1 MLKLG
6 AVMVVITLGAFLAM
20 RPQTA
25 QTAPTAL
32 PEVNEQ
38 NFAKLLKHILPTQQ
52 ECRWQEIPWRN
63 TFWDAVKEANRAEK
77 PILLWGMNG
86 HPLGCT

>member
-1 MLKLG
+1 MLRLG
-6 AVMVVITLGAFLAM
+6 AVMVVITLGALLAM
-20 RPQTA
+20 RPQA
-25 QTAPTAL
+25 VM
-32 PEVNEQ
+32 PEINEQ
-38 NFAKLLKHILPTQQ
+38 NFDKLVKHILPTKQ

-63 TFWDAVKEANRAEK
+63 TFWDAVQEANRAEK